1 MMETTERTP
10 LIAQADLNNTNNN
23 NNNLPS
29 QHQTQTTTT
38 SSSSSDDLNE
48 KAIDE
53 KKDGDT
59 TEPEKEEE
67 KEDLSHR
74 AIFFRAVFKGLLGYL
89 IMLLFAH
96 TLLAW
101 LFPGK
106 VLIDPIS
113 WGVIFFFV

>member
-10 LIAQADLNNTNNN
+10 LIAQADINNS
-23 NNNLPS
+23 LPS
-29 QHQTQTTTT
+29 QHQPATTTT
-38 SSSSSDDLNE
+38 TNSTDELNE

-53 KKDGDT
+53 EQEQEGDT

-74 AIFFRAVFKGLLGYL
+74 AIFLRAVFKGLLGYL